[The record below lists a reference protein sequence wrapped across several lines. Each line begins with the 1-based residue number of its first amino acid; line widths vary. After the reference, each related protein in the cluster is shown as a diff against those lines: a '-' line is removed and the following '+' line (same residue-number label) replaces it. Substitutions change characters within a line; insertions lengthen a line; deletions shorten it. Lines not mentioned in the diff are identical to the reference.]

1 MGRLYRNKNGFTLLE
16 MLVVL
21 LIVSILS
28 FGLSTQMNTSLYLFM
43 KKVQTL
49 SITAQEKAYVEHQ
62 RIDMSVNSK
71 INVGDIEYYIPK
83 DIVCDPV
90 SFYYNTKDNT
100 LYASF
105 YIHRTFLN
113 IQIKKHL
120 KSVIRKSIAQH
131 LFKIRIKDFF
141 LQKTFL

>member
-90 SFYYNTKDNT
+90 SF
-100 LYASF
+100 
-105 YIHRTFLN
+105 
-113 IQIKKHL
+113 
-120 KSVIRKSIAQH
+120 
-131 LFKIRIKDFF
+131 
-141 LQKTFL
+141 

>member
-28 FGLSTQMNTSLYLFM
+28 FGLSTQMNTSLYLLM

-71 INVGDIEYYIPK
+71 INVGDIEYCIPK

-90 SFYYNTKDNT
+90 SFYYNTKGNISKALT
-100 LYASF
+100 LRCQNANSKMKLVYQLGTG
-105 YIHRTFLN
+105 RVRLE
-113 IQIKKHL
+113 KE
-120 KSVIRKSIAQH
+120 
-131 LFKIRIKDFF
+131 
-141 LQKTFL
+141 

>member
-1 MGRLYRNKNGFTLLE
+1 

-28 FGLSTQMNTSLYLFM
+28 FGFSTQMNTSLYLFM

-62 RIDMSVNSK
+62 RIDMRVDSK

-90 SFYYNTKDNT
+90 SFYYNAKGNISKGLT
-100 LYASF
+100 LRCQNANSKMKLVYQLGTG
-105 YIHRTFLN
+105 RVRLE
-113 IQIKKHL
+113 KE
-120 KSVIRKSIAQH
+120 
-131 LFKIRIKDFF
+131 
-141 LQKTFL
+141 